1 MFKKSINWLL
11 STFKSG
17 SDIASARKIT
27 AFWMVVVLTT
37 PIEYAWL
44 VWATKH
50 NEFSMLL
57 AVITANLSFAGS
69 CLLLITWQNVK
80 QGNGIED
87 NSKTDQGGS
96 SDANQNTQQ

>member
-1 MFKKSINWLL
+1 MGNKFIKWLL
-11 STFKSG
+11 STFRNG

-27 AFWMVVVLTT
+27 AFWMVVILTT
-37 PIEYAWL
+37 PIEYTWL

-69 CLLLITWQNVK
+69 CLLLTTWQNVK
-80 QGNGIED
+80 QGNGKESSDD
-87 NSKTDQGGS
+87 NSAD
-96 SDANQNTQQ
+96 NNTLKDEAKP